1 MIEHVKNG
9 LQSENEILQ
18 VIQKRRY
25 LILNN
30 ENVFVHACVIMIESL
45 IAKVTN
51 KLAELLLSLSINFKS
66 PITRLLSLGEP
77 YRKIFIIWR
86 GGYCLDHE

>member
-1 MIEHVKNG
+1 
-9 LQSENEILQ
+9 
-18 VIQKRRY
+18 
-25 LILNN
+25 
-30 ENVFVHACVIMIESL
+30 MIESL